1 MLEKRTIVSSH
12 HKSGRGGNANANGSD
27 PLSLKQVSSEVVP
40 ANNDKSITQIKQNQ
54 YDLVLNLYLFL
65 ILQFAG
71 SVRNGLQEAKS
82 SRDPEDFWY
91 NVETKVSD
99 SKSSMTVAIASIMLY
114 ACENIKLDSP
124 EFKQLVNAL
133 SYGFENTKINEQ
145 SFMQG
150 FDIECEYLIEQICFF
165 SSIT

>member
-12 HKSGRGGNANANGSD
+12 HKSGRGGNATIPEPPSF
-27 PLSLKQVSSEVVP
+27 KQVSSEVV
-40 ANNDKSITQIKQNQ
+40 AASNDKAVVQIKQNQ
-54 YDLVLNLYLFL
+54 YDLVQNVLFL
-65 ILQFAG
+65 LIFQFAG

-91 NVETKVSD
+91 NIETKVSD
-99 SKSSMTVAIASIMLY
+99 SKNSMTVAIASIILY